1 MNTNEF
7 IEKARK
13 VHGDKYDYSKIEYI
27 NNNTKVCIICPE
39 HGEFWQ
45 MPYKHLKGNGCSKC
59 SKKYNYTT
67 EEWIE
72 EARKKHLNDKYDYS
86 KVQYVNNHTKVCIIC
101 PKHGEFNIRPID
113 FLNGQNCRLCSTK
126 NNTLFKNSNTKDF
139 ITKAKEIH
147 GDKYDYSKVEY
158 VNNKTKVCIICPE
171 HGEFWQIPNSHLNG
185 SGCNK
190 CGIEKRGKQ
199 KRTKVK
205 DFINRA
211 KIIHNDKYDYSKV
224 EYVNTDAKV
233 CIVCHKKDKEG
244 NEHGEFWQTPHA
256 HLCGQGCPKCL
267 RSTME
272 ECVSAILDNKNIKYE
287 QQKTFLWLKNKNK
300 LRLDFYLP
308 DYNVAIECQGR
319 QHFEIVESFGGVE
332 SFKYMQN
339 NDKIKKNLCKQN
351 NVALYYIT
359 YKEDIN
365 EKISQILNSIKNVQ
379 S

>member
-7 IEKARK
+7 IEKSRK
-13 VHGDKYDYSKIEYI
+13 VHGDKYDYSKAEYI
-27 NNNTKVCIICPE
+27 NSKTKVCIICPE

-45 MPYKHLKGNGCSKC
+45 MPYKHLQGNGCSKC

-86 KVQYVNNHTKVCIIC
+86 KVQYINNHTKVCIIC

-113 FLNGQNCRLCSTK
+113 FLNGQNCPKCTHRSYSYITEE
-126 NNTLFKNSNTKDF
+126 F
-139 ITKAKEIH
+139 IEKARKIH
-147 GDKYDYSKVEY
+147 GDKYDYSKSEY
-158 VNNKTKVCIICPE
+158 INNHTKVCIICPE

-185 SGCNK
+185 NGCNK
-190 CGIEKRGKQ
+190 CAIEKRGRQ

-224 EYVNTDAKV
+224 EYVNTDTKV

-256 HLCGQGCPKCL
+256 HLCGQGCPYCKQ
-267 RSTME
+267 STME
-272 ECVSAILDNKNIKYE
+272 ECVSVILDNKNIKYE
-287 QQKTFLWLKNKNK
+287 RQKTFLWLKNKNK

-308 DYNVAIECQGR
+308 DYNIAIECQGR

-332 SFKYMQN
+332 GFKYIQN

-351 NVALYYIT
+351 NVQLYYMT

-365 EKISQILNSIKNVQ
+365 EKMTQILKSIKNVQ